1 MSFWRKL
8 FGSDERSG
16 NAPQR
21 LDYVNEGLAL
31 ERQGDF
37 AAALT
42 SYRLAH
48 RDNPTDGRILQ
59 YMAMTSS
66 RTGQIEEAIRYYRR
80 ALELE
85 PLSSGAHY
93 GLAFLL
99 LKKGEDGGAAEH
111 LRRFLERPPKGTDA
125 EKWVRHAQQT
135 LDELIGRRE
144 QAGTASAAAPDPA

>member
-8 FGSDERSG
+8 FGSDERGG
-16 NAPQR
+16 NQPQR

-37 AAALT
+37 EAALT

-59 YMAMTSS
+59 YMAMASS
-66 RTGQIEEAIRYYRR
+66 RTGQIEDAIRYYRR

-85 PLSSGAHY
+85 PQSSGAHY

-99 LKKGEDGGAAEH
+99 LKKGEDDGAAEH

-125 EKWVRHAQQT
+125 EKWVRHAEQT
-135 LDELIGRRE
+135 LSSLTGRGA
-144 QAGTASAAAPDPA
+144 QAGAAAPDPA